1 MTTTLGILTFSNP
14 MKSSYM
20 TNIAL
25 HSLRYHVQVCTFSPA
40 NISLGKNEVFGYLF
54 CRETLSWKKGR
65 FPLPSFIYDRL
76 YYPSP
81 SQNKTYIEKMTW
93 LKKHRHIT
101 FLGLGLPNKWEVFQ
115 KLQLKNEL
123 QPFFLPTK
131 KYTLLHFTKMLS
143 IYKEVILKPINGSQ
157 GFGIIKVKQSSI
169 YDDLHGVEVTKDGEH
184 REKFSSLLLFDDWI
198 KAKKATFLI
207 QPFLTLLTNNQ
218 QPFDLRVLLQKG
230 EDGEWLERFRAIR
243 HGGVG
248 KITANLATGGA
259 IIPYKEWK
267 KELSLEQ
274 ENELKSIV
282 SRLVSNLSMELD
294 KKFHPLFEIGIDI
307 AIDCNLNPW
316 ILDINSKP
324 GHKMIEMTA
333 NEQIKQQTY
342 EAPARY
348 CVFLK
353 SKRVAR
359 NGVKN

>member
-14 MKSSYM
+14 IKSSYM

-25 HSLRYHVQVCTFSPA
+25 HSLRYDVQACTFSPA

-54 CRETLSWKKGR
+54 CRVTLSWKKGR

-143 IYKEVILKPINGSQ
+143 TYKEVLLKPINGSQ
-157 GFGIIKVKQSSI
+157 GVGIIKVNQSL
-169 YDDLHGVEVTKDGEH
+169 DCVEVSRDGEH
-184 REKFSSLLLFDDWI
+184 RVTFNSLLLFHDWI
-198 KAKKATFLI
+198 MAKETPFIL

-218 QPFDLRVLLQKG
+218 QPFDLRILLQKG

-248 KITANLATGGA
+248 NITANLATGGA
-259 IIPYKEWK
+259 ILQYEDWIKQFSYEERNKFET
-267 KELSLEQ
+267 
-274 ENELKSIV
+274 IV
-282 SRLVSNLSMELD
+282 SLLVSNLSKELD
-294 KKFHPLFEIGIDI
+294 KKFHPLFEIGVDI

-333 NEQIKQQTY
+333 NKQIKQQTY

-353 SKRVAR
+353 SR
-359 NGVKN
+359 

>member
-1 MTTTLGILTFSNP
+1 MTTTLGILSFSNP

-40 NISLGKNEVFGYLF
+40 NIFLGKNEVFGFLF
-54 CRETLSWKKGR
+54 CKDTRSWIKGR

-76 YYPSP
+76 YYSSP
-81 SQNKTYIEKMTW
+81 SQSRSYVEKIQW
-93 LKKHRHIT
+93 LKKHRSIT
-101 FLGLGLPNKWEVFQ
+101 FLGCGLPNKWEVFQ
-115 KLQLKNEL
+115 KLQLEKDV

-131 KYTLLHFTKMLS
+131 KYTLSHFKKMTLT
-143 IYKEVILKPINGSQ
+143 YKEVILKPVNGSQ
-157 GFGIIKVKQSSI
+157 GLGIIKVNQS
-169 YDDLHGVEVTKDGEH
+169 LECVEVTKDGEH
-184 REKFSSLLLFDDWI
+184 CVKFTSLLPFNDWI
-198 KAKKATFLI
+198 KTKKASFIL
-207 QPFLTLLTNNQ
+207 QPFLSLLTVNQ
-218 QPFDLRVLLQKG
+218 EPFDIRILLQKG
-230 EDGEWLERFRAIR
+230 SNGEWLDRYRAIR
-243 HGGVG
+243 HGEVG

-259 IIPYKEWK
+259 IRQYEDWIKQF
-267 KELSLEQ
+267 SQ
-274 ENELKSIV
+274 ADRNELEATIT
-282 SRLVSNLSMELD
+282 RLVRDLSKELD
-294 KKFHPLFEIGIDI
+294 KKFHPLFEIGVDI

-348 CVFLK
+348 CVFFK